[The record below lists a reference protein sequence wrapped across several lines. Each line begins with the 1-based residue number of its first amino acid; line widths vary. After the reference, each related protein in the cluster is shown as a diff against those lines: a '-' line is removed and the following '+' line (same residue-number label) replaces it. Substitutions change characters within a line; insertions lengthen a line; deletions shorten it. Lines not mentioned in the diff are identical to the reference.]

1 MFACDFHQPVSLDGA
16 PPGCLCEWYGKPA
29 IYHFTVPEGIRQ
41 HERGAFCQTYG
52 EQFARTVAD
61 SLSRVIT
68 AEATAISRVPLC
80 FPHPFLSKECKSHG
94 SDE

>member
-41 HERGAFCQTYG
+41 HEREAFCQTYG

-61 SLSRVIT
+61 SLSRGLRLRQPP
-68 AEATAISRVPLC
+68 SRTSRYASPI
-80 FPHPFLSKECKSHG
+80 PS
-94 SDE
+94 